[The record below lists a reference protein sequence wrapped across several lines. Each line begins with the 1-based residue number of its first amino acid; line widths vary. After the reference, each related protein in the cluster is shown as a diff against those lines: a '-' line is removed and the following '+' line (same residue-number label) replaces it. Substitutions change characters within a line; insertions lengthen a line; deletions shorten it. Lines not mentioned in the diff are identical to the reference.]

1 MNKVFHK
8 LIMFMVMM
16 AFAAGI
22 RVSVVHAAVDFSKAT
37 NIKAANVEVELPV
50 EEGGTYVYHLLVN
63 GENPYIFNF
72 NAKSG
77 GYADCEIYVNGEVVY
92 SRTGMAFFDKALTL
106 KPGDKVYFVMENVR
120 RTGKALV
127 RFAEAIYE
135 SRVDVKVYGNEDDGG
150 WSYDSTH
157 HVLTLNGFHGEWI
170 GIADLM
176 EADKDAERMD
186 FTIVVEGENVLSKM
200 NSSVNSIQAL
210 GVDLTIKGSGT
221 LELLTA
227 GGGTGIHVKGSL
239 TIDGPVISYKGEGC
253 GAVIFDGSNYVGNN
267 AYEDLYKKAG
277 SNGNNIREFFTMK
290 SGIFNIDIIAYY
302 RDSTLQYYRDSA
314 IRAQGSIHLLGGS
327 INVIWRD
334 KNATEKP
341 VSVFDS
347 LCSRTYSEDCVVTV
361 YLPSDMSD
369 IAFANSHVAA
379 EAGMQQDISH
389 GMYEVNGKFNLSQNF
404 KLEKYEFDYTGSA
417 IKPVVIV
424 PEGVSPGAG
433 YYVYYMDNVEPG
445 TGKVVIKGL
454 IDSKFEQ
461 MIEFKIVKNENSGG
475 SGNESGSTLGVS
487 GEVSKGTKDNE
498 GLVAGDDFPTE
509 IYNVKNL
516 KVGMKIKCPS
526 VNGIYKIIKIT
537 KKGGRIVGGRL
548 EYVRPIKR
556 NKKTFKIVDYVKI
569 NGAKFKVVSIGKK
582 AFKKCKKIKKVNIRS
597 KRVLKFSKS
606 SFKGIP
612 KKVNRKLKLVVRKKY
627 KKKYKKLL
635 KKNGLSRKVRV

>member
-22 RVSVVHAAVDFSKAT
+22 RVSAVYADGDFSKAT
-37 NIKAANVEVELPV
+37 DIKPADSYVELSM

-63 GENPYIFNF
+63 DENPYIINF
-72 NAKSG
+72 SAKTC
-77 GYADCEIYVNGEVVY
+77 GYADCTIYVNGKVVLTKLG
-92 SRTGMAFFDKALTL
+92 SGFFDKGFTF

-150 WSYDSTH
+150 WSYDSVH

-176 EADKDAERMD
+176 EADKDAERTD

-253 GAVIFDGSNYVGNN
+253 GAVIFDGYNYVGNN

-334 KNATEKP
+334 KNATIKP

-424 PEGVSPGAG
+424 PEGVSPGVG

-461 MIEFKIVKNENSGG
+461 MIEFKIVRNENSGG
-475 SGNESGSTLGVS
+475 SGSGGF
-487 GEVSKGTKDNE
+487 GSK
-498 GLVAGDDFPTE
+498 AGDDFPTE
-509 IYNVKNL
+509 VYDVKDL

-537 KKGGRIVGGRL
+537 KKGGRIVGGKL

-569 NGAKFKVVSIGKK
+569 NGARFKVTSIGKK
-582 AFKKCKKIKKVNIRS
+582 AFKKCKKIKKVKIRS
-597 KRVLKFSKS
+597 KRLLKFSKS

-635 KKNGLSRKVRV
+635 KKKGLSRKVRV